1 MTVNPSE
8 GVRPTRRV
16 LDVLDLALPPL
27 TRFLHELE
35 HELIVK
41 AQSLPEALRA
51 GAAERV
57 LTLSDR
63 VWWKVKH
70 GRFRGVAAQLDR
82 RDLPEGHPEC
92 RWWIGDAGTRA
103 EDSPQRDFYA
113 RLERLGGVSDSLLP
127 IDWDWRRLSAELVAT
142 SAVRI
147 GSIFRQSAS
156 KALRTGQVVVFP
168 LGDHDVQLRVRVLDD
183 GQAYIAIGFRTVI
196 ETDFMVLALGSMPG
210 VKAEDWQ
217 VEPTSPLHLPLEPG
231 EVIWSTLLSREALAW
246 LLEVDE
252 S

>member
-1 MTVNPSE
+1 MPARPNAYSPCPIECGGRSSTGDSAASPLNSTVGIFP
-8 GVRPTRRV
+8 R
-16 LDVLDLALPPL
+16 
-27 TRFLHELE
+27 
-35 HELIVK
+35 
-41 AQSLPEALRA
+41 
-51 GAAERV
+51 
-57 LTLSDR
+57 
-63 VWWKVKH
+63 
-70 GRFRGVAAQLDR
+70 
-82 RDLPEGHPEC
+82 
-92 RWWIGDAGTRA
+92 GTRSVA
-103 EDSPQRDFYA
+103 GGSVT
-113 RLERLGGVSDSLLP
+113 LGLVLKIRRSETFTRVSSDSGAFRIP
-127 IDWDWRRLSAELVAT
+127 CCPSNWDWRRLSAELVAT

-168 LGDHDVQLRVRVLDD
+168 LGDRDVQLRVRVLDD